1 MRAHRRRIPDNKID
15 NTASFFYMPDEIFK
29 EGINI
34 LGRRFA
40 SPDAGRDV
48 LQFNPCLKH
57 KLIRH
62 TTRHFAETELAP
74 IAADIDRERIFPR
87 EVIAKMAKLNYFGL
101 QAPKAYGGAAL
112 DSISAAIVVEEI
124 SRVCAAVGLCVTVHN
139 GVAVYPFLRF
149 ANEAQKKKYLPELA
163 SGRAIGAFSLTEAN
177 AGSDAGSVETT
188 ATKKGGNF
196 ILSGT
201 KIFVTNGGVCDVALI
216 FALTSSPQSKL
227 QSSVFIV
234 ESGFAGFLRGELED
248 LCGMR
253 ANPVSSLFFE
263 DCPVPEENLLGRQGD
278 GMKIGLATLD
288 NGRIGVAAQALG
300 IAQGAMEA
308 AVKYAKERQQFKK
321 PLASQQT
328 IQNYIA
334 DMATE
339 IMAARLLLYRACD
352 LKDAGLPFGAEA
364 SMAKLYCSTVAS
376 KVTGLAVQIHGGYGY
391 SKEYDVERY
400 FRDAKVTEI
409 YEGTSE
415 IQRMVIARAILTQP
429 MM

>member
-1 MRAHRRRIPDNKID
+1 M
-15 NTASFFYMPDEIFK
+15 
-29 EGINI
+29 
-34 LGRRFA
+34 
-40 SPDAGRDV
+40 
-48 LQFNPCLKH
+48 KH
-57 KLIRH
+57 KLIRSSA
-62 TTRHFAETELAP
+62 RHFAEAELAP
-74 IAADIDRERIFPR
+74 IAAEIDQQRIFPR
-87 EVIAKMAKLNYFGL
+87 DVITKMGELNYFGL
-101 QAPKAYGGAAL
+101 QVPKEYGGAAL

-139 GVAVYPFLRF
+139 GVAVYPFLQF
-149 ANEAQKKKYLPELA
+149 ANASQKEKYLPQLA
-163 SGRAIGAFSLTEAN
+163 AGNVIGAFSLTEAN

-188 ATKKGGNF
+188 AVKNGTDY
-196 ILSGT
+196 ILNGT

-216 FALTSSPQSKL
+216 FALTSSPDNKL

-234 ESGFAGFLRGELED
+234 ESKFPGFLRGELED

-263 DCPVPEENLLGRQGD
+263 DCPVSEENLLGKQGD
-278 GMKIGLATLD
+278 GMKIGLTTLD

-321 PLASQQT
+321 PIASQQT

-339 IMAARLLLYRACD
+339 IMAARLLLYRACES
-352 LKDAGLPFGAEA
+352 KDAGAAFGCEA
-364 SMAKLYCSTVAS
+364 SMAKLYCSSVAS
-376 KVTGLAVQIHGGYGY
+376 KVTSLAVQIHGGYGY

-400 FRDAKVTEI
+400 FRDARVTEI

-415 IQRMVIARAILTQP
+415 IQRMVIARAILSQP

>member
-1 MRAHRRRIPDNKID
+1 M
-15 NTASFFYMPDEIFK
+15 
-29 EGINI
+29 
-34 LGRRFA
+34 
-40 SPDAGRDV
+40 
-48 LQFNPCLKH
+48 KH
-57 KLIRH
+57 KLIRS

-74 IAADIDRERIFPR
+74 IAAEIDQNRIFPR
-87 EVIAKMAKLNYFGL
+87 EVIEKMRPLQYFGL
-101 QAPKAYGGAAL
+101 QAPKEYGGAAL
-112 DSISAAIVVEEI
+112 DSISAAIVVEEL

-139 GVAVYPFLRF
+139 GVAVYPLLQF
-149 ANEAQKKKYLPELA
+149 ANARQKDAYLPRLT
-163 SGRAIGAFSLTEAN
+163 SGETIGAFSLTEAN

-188 ATKKGGNF
+188 AEKNGSDYVLN
-196 ILSGT
+196 GT

-216 FALTSSPQSKL
+216 FALTSSPENRL

-234 ESGFAGFLRGELED
+234 ESGFPGFLRGELED

-253 ANPVSSLFFE
+253 ANPVSSLFLE
-263 DCPVPEENLLGRQGD
+263 DCRVPEENLLGRLGD

-321 PLASQQT
+321 PIASQQT

-339 IMAARLLLYRACD
+339 IMAARLLLYRACE
-352 LKDAGLPFGAEA
+352 LKDAGQPFGCEA
-364 SMAKLYCSTVAS
+364 SMAKLYCSSVAS
-376 KVTGLAVQIHGGYGY
+376 KVTSLAVQIHGGYGY

-415 IQRMVIARAILTQP
+415 IQRVVIARAILSSP
-429 MM
+429 IL

>member
-1 MRAHRRRIPDNKID
+1 M
-15 NTASFFYMPDEIFK
+15 
-29 EGINI
+29 
-34 LGRRFA
+34 
-40 SPDAGRDV
+40 
-48 LQFNPCLKH
+48 QFNPCMKH
-57 KLIRH
+57 KLIRNSV
-62 TTRHFAETELAP
+62 RHFAETELAP
-74 IAADIDRERIFPR
+74 IAAEIDRNATFPR
-87 EVIAKMAKLNYFGL
+87 DVIEKMKALNYFGL
-101 QAPKAYGGAAL
+101 QVPKEFGGAAM

-139 GVAVYPFLRF
+139 GVAVYPFLQF
-149 ANEAQKKKYLPELA
+149 ASPEQKDTYLSKLA
-163 SGRAIGAFSLTEAN
+163 SGEIIGAFSLTEAN

-188 ATKKGGNF
+188 AVKNGHEY
-196 ILSGT
+196 ILNGT
-201 KIFVTNGGVCDVALI
+201 KIFVTNGGICDLSLI
-216 FALTSSPQSKL
+216 FALTNTDQTRL

-234 ESGFAGFLRGELED
+234 ESGFPGFLRGELED

-253 ANPVSSLFFE
+253 ANPVSSLFLE
-263 DCPVPEENLLGRQGD
+263 DCRVPEKNLLGKLGD

-300 IAQGAMEA
+300 IAQGAFEA

-321 PLASQQT
+321 PIASLQT

-339 IMAARLLLYRACD
+339 QAAARLLLYRACS
-352 LKDAGLPFGAEA
+352 LKDEGETFGCEA
-364 SMAKLYCSTVAS
+364 AMAKLYCSQVAS
-376 KVTGLAVQIHGGYGY
+376 RITSLAVQIHGGYGY

-415 IQRMVIARAILTQP
+415 IQRMVIARSVLSQLIL
-429 MM
+429 

>member
-1 MRAHRRRIPDNKID
+1 M
-15 NTASFFYMPDEIFK
+15 
-29 EGINI
+29 
-34 LGRRFA
+34 
-40 SPDAGRDV
+40 
-48 LQFNPCLKH
+48 QFNPCMKH
-57 KLIRH
+57 KLIRNSA
-62 TTRHFAETELAP
+62 RHFAEAELAP
-74 IAADIDRERIFPR
+74 IAAEIDQQRIFPR
-87 EVIAKMAKLNYFGL
+87 DVIAKMGELNYFGL
-101 QAPKAYGGAAL
+101 QVPKEYGGAAL

-139 GVAVYPFLRF
+139 GVAVYPFLQF
-149 ANEAQKKKYLPELA
+149 ANASQKEKYLPQLA
-163 SGRAIGAFSLTEAN
+163 AGNVIGAFSLTEAN

-188 ATKKGGNF
+188 AVKNGTDY
-196 ILSGT
+196 ILNGT

-216 FALTSSPQSKL
+216 FALTSSPDNKL

-234 ESGFAGFLRGELED
+234 ESKFPGFLRGELED

-263 DCPVPEENLLGRQGD
+263 DCRVPAENLLGRLGD
-278 GMKIGLATLD
+278 GMKIGLTTLD

-321 PLASQQT
+321 PIASQQT

-339 IMAARLLLYRACD
+339 IMAARLLLYRACE
-352 LKDAGLPFGAEA
+352 LKDTGAPFGCEA
-364 SMAKLYCSTVAS
+364 SMAKLYCSSVAS

-415 IQRMVIARAILTQP
+415 IQRMVIARAILSQQI
-429 MM
+429 M